1 MKKVLVVGFGSIGKR
16 HVINLLTH
24 SNVKI
29 IVLTK
34 RKNIKLEKIGKQKIR
49 KFRNFENV

>member
-16 HVINLLTH
+16 HIINLLTH

-29 IVLTK
+29 IVFTK
-34 RKNIKLEKIGKQKIR
+34 RKNIKLKKIEMKSHT
-49 KFRNFENV
+49 NLY